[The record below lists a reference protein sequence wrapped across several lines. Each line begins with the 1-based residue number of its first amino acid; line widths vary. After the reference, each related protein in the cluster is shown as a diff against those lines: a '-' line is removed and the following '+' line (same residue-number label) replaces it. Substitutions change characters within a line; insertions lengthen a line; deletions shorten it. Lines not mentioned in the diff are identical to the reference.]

1 MVSSFY
7 SCNFWISYW
16 KAQRQGSGSG
26 GLFVIE
32 FTPTHKRPKKLKR
45 GLGNTYFL
53 VEDLAYPPSFDI
65 LLCRSYIVTLHSFKV
80 QYITFGCSIVLSLC
94 QFGSPWCSSI
104 QGLSDGLQKCARAH
118 SISIR
123 FLFLNKILWIFM
135 LGLQCT
141 QEPPIFPTVPWF
153 VDWVGWIRCPMIC
166 FCKHCKLQI
175 VFHSMW

>member
-1 MVSSFY
+1 MRLFELFKNHQFWLCFTMFWKKNTRELLVKAWLWILRTFQITVGGLFLILNNGLVSSFY
-7 SCNFWISYW
+7 SCNFQISYW
-16 KAQRQGSGSG
+16 KAQRQGGGSV

-45 GLGNTYFL
+45 GLGTVMPFWPTL
-53 VEDLAYPPSFDI
+53 QAFDI

-94 QFGSPWCSSI
+94 HLVHPDI

-123 FLFLNKILWIFM
+123 FLL
-135 LGLQCT
+135 
-141 QEPPIFPTVPWF
+141 
-153 VDWVGWIRCPMIC
+153 
-166 FCKHCKLQI
+166 
-175 VFHSMW
+175 